1 MEWQKENQPKRSQE
15 RRRENMEEVRQ
26 LENTKLDGRFDPNL
40 TVVVNVYINGLLDWL
55 LSVCMKTKQNMTICG
70 FFLSKR

>member
-26 LENTKLDGRFDPNL
+26 LENTKLDGRFDLNL
-40 TVVVNVYINGLLDWL
+40 TVVVNVYINGLLD
-55 LSVCMKTKQNMTICG
+55 
-70 FFLSKR
+70 